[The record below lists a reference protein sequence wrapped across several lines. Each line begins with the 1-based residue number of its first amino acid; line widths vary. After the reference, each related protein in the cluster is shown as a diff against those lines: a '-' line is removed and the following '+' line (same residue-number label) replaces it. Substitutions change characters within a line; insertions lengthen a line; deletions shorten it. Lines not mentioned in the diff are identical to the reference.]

1 MQQAYA
7 PLLLARIRLISLF
20 TLMFLKIKHD
30 DESSLI
36 EVLDLKQLF
45 DPFTPS
51 VEARLHGGDE
61 LQEPQLY
68 IKLELLFPSGELLP
82 ECWIHPHYP
91 H

>member
-1 MQQAYA
+1 MQHAYA

-30 DESSLI
+30 DDSSLI

-45 DPFTPS
+45 DPFKSS

-68 IKLELLFPSGELLP
+68 IKSELLFPSGELLP
-82 ECWIHPHYP
+82 ECWINPHYP